1 MEVTQAVLLF
11 AAGGARTKVLGG
23 AVALSLAWRPK
34 RAVVPPGRVP
44 VGKALLVWGGGNG
57 GAWAAAP
64 HTEAPQADRPPNPT
78 PTSFRCLAPLGE
90 IPKVRNARHAGGPK

>member
-1 MEVTQAVLLF
+1 MALDLLPLVRACRTTLREAPVEVTQAVLLL

-44 VGKALLVWGGGNG
+44 LGKGLLMWGGAIGA
-57 GAWAAAP
+57 AWAAASL
-64 HTEAPQADRPPNPT
+64 T
-78 PTSFRCLAPLGE
+78 
-90 IPKVRNARHAGGPK
+90 

>member
-1 MEVTQAVLLF
+1 MVLSRKALDLLPLVRACRTTLREAPVEVTQAVLLP

-44 VGKALLVWGGGNG
+44 LGKGLLMWGGAIGA
-57 GAWAAAP
+57 AWAAASL
-64 HTEAPQADRPPNPT
+64 T
-78 PTSFRCLAPLGE
+78 
-90 IPKVRNARHAGGPK
+90 

>member
-1 MEVTQAVLLF
+1 MEVTQAVLLL

-44 VGKALLVWGGGNG
+44 LGKGLLVLGGAIGA
-57 GAWAAAP
+57 AWAAASL
-64 HTEAPQADRPPNPT
+64 T
-78 PTSFRCLAPLGE
+78 
-90 IPKVRNARHAGGPK
+90 